1 MRVVLPVSW
10 SEGRGSSGCQPNNW
24 GKQRQA
30 SVPQAKPDSP
40 LSIKLMI
47 AKVNRIY
54 QVEDKVKP
62 IIYLGLDE
70 GAGVDDLDIVGL
82 MHHHTQS

>member
-1 MRVVLPVSW
+1 MRVVFPVSM
-10 SEGRGSSGCQPNNW
+10 SEGRGSSGCQPDNW
-24 GKQRQA
+24 CKQRQA

-47 AKVNRIY
+47 VKVNRIY

-62 IIYLGLDE
+62 IIYHGLDE
-70 GAGVDDLDIVGL
+70 GAGVDDLDIF
-82 MHHHTQS
+82 SF